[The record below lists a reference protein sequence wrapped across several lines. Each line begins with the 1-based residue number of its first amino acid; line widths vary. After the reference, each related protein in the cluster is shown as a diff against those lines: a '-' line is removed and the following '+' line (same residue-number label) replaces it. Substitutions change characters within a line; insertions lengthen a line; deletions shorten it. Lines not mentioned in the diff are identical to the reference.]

1 MLKEPRI
8 LRIMT
13 NIKGQGAKLQTIL
26 IMKKKKKTNQ
36 TNQTTKQPKT
46 KNKKTSVVLSELTK
60 I

>member
-26 IMKKKKKTNQ
+26 IMKKKKKQ
-36 TNQTTKQPKT
+36 TKPTKQPNNQKQKT
-46 KNKKTSVVLSELTK
+46 KKPL
-60 I
+60 

>member
-26 IMKKKKKTNQ
+26 IMKKKKKNKPNQ
-36 TNQTTKQPKT
+36 PNNQTTK
-46 KNKKTSVVLSELTK
+46 NKKQKNLCSS